1 MTKITVLSDV
11 MLPSKSRKNI
21 HLTLFLVSIIGACST
36 DLGRDIELATQNAER
51 VATQQALARAL
62 QQKEQQRALE
72 EQRERE
78 AGELARIQQEEAERE
93 RLELEV
99 ERQRLAESEQRRIE
113 VEQRQR
119 DADMAARLRREEMDA
134 LVAATAA
141 ERDGKLARISELESQ
156 LNDIQLEVGND
167 DAAISALQSAISAA
181 EELLEM
187 LSDEQEKYE
196 DIDEA
201 GFPREPLAKE
211 LLSEFESRRD
221 ALTREAI
228 SR

>member
-1 MTKITVLSDV
+1 M
-11 MLPSKSRKNI
+11 
-21 HLTLFLVSIIGACST
+21 
-36 DLGRDIELATQNAER
+36 
-51 VATQQALARAL
+51 
-62 QQKEQQRALE
+62 E
-72 EQRERE
+72 EPRERE
-78 AGELARIQQEEAERE
+78 AFDVARIQREAAEKE
-93 RLELEV
+93 RLELEA

-119 DADMAARLRREEMDA
+119 AAEVAARMRREEMDA
-134 LVAATAA
+134 LVTATA

-156 LNDIQLEVGND
+156 LNDIQLEVNND

-187 LSDEQEKYE
+187 LTDEQEKYE

-201 GFPREPLAKE
+201 GFTRTPLAKE
-211 LLSEFESRRD
+211 LLVDLESRRD
-221 ALTREAI
+221 ALVREAI